1 MLKKLLS
8 IAVSF
13 YLALIS
19 SHAAACAGHLYLNPD
34 NFGVM
39 GNLAIKLAGL
49 APPEPIFKLKH
60 PPLAKATL
68 GEESEITVEYERP
81 WFSKDVHMQLKSS
94 NGITLIDKYVAL
106 DDYDGTL
113 KIRYLLEKPGH
124 NSIKIQVNGVHKGQ
138 SVISSRV
145 IYIQPKKSSTETHN
159 LQVTAR

>member
-68 GEESEITVEYERP
+68 GEESEITVDMSVLGSLGMCICN
-81 WFSKDVHMQLKSS
+81 SKV
-94 NGITLIDKYVAL
+94 VAAS
-106 DDYDGTL
+106 
-113 KIRYLLEKPGH
+113 H
-124 NSIKIQVNGVHKGQ
+124 
-138 SVISSRV
+138 
-145 IYIQPKKSSTETHN
+145 
-159 LQVTAR
+159 